1 MPSTNR
7 KRTVKESA
15 TPDEHN
21 VEVTDE
27 VSNNEAPSSAED
39 TTEQEDER
47 YTPSAG

>member
-1 MPSTNR
+1 MPSSR

-27 VSNNEAPSSAED
+27 VSNNSESSD
-39 TTEQEDER
+39 DSLTEQDDER
-47 YTPSAG
+47 YSPSAGN